1 MIYNILVSDRKQVV
15 RRLEEL
21 AGKRAE
27 YTRVPRMA
35 YIVEG
40 IAVEREG
47 SQHRDDRNADHRGAD
62 PG

>member
-1 MIYNILVSDRKQVV
+1 MTYNILVSDRKQVV

-35 YIVEG
+35 YIVEP
-40 IAVEREG
+40 ALPLSVTAQLPRKREPT
-47 SQHRDDRNADHRGAD
+47 SR
-62 PG
+62 

>member
-40 IAVEREG
+40 IAVERERLPRKREPT
-47 SQHRDDRNADHRGAD
+47 SR
-62 PG
+62 